1 MKRMLALLLALCMVF
16 ALCACAGQTDPTD
29 TSKDSTKDP
38 SAPSESTP
46 GNEQVDTVKIGVML
60 PLSTSQDASDMIKTL
75 VDIFVEA
82 INTTES
88 DLNLPFHD
96 VEGLPNLGGAKVEV
110 VYGDTGS
117 TADVCMTEVERLI
130 TSEDVSIICGAFSS
144 ANTKTSMVPAEKYNR
159 LIISEGTSV
168 TLLEA
173 GYSNFFRTFPG
184 DDTFVQQSFEFIKN
198 MNETKNAG
206 IKTLAVVC
214 EDSEFGASIG
224 DQIRKYAKEYGIE
237 IVEDISYSA
246 TATNVTSEVLRLK
259 AVDADVVMMSS
270 YEQDALLFMRTY
282 KEQGYS
288 PKMLFGQRGGFQ
300 SANLVPTLGVDADYI
315 YSTARWAPD
324 YNTELAQG
332 ICKKY
337 EDAIGLQLSG
347 DMIQIGWNLMV
358 AACAINQAG
367 TTDTDAVRDVFH
379 KGIEIDPEQDP
390 TGMKGYV
397 YADNGQNTLTG
408 AVVVQILDG
417 KFSTVYPFEAAAK
430 DFVYPAPAWDER

>member
-1 MKRMLALLLALCMVF
+1 MKRMLALLLAMCLVF
-16 ALCACAGQTDPTD
+16 ALCACAGNDSDP
-29 TSKDSTKDP
+29 SENPSQNSTK
-38 SAPSESTP
+38 PSES
-46 GNEQVDTVKIGVML
+46 NSDNVAVDTVKIGVML
-60 PLSTSQDASDMIKTL
+60 PLSTSQDGSEMIKTL

-82 INTTES
+82 INTTDS
-88 DLNLPFHD
+88 DLDLPFHD

-110 VYGDTGS
+110 VYGDTGA

-130 TSEDVSIICGAFSS
+130 TSENVDIICGAFSS
-144 ANTKTSMVPAEKYNR
+144 ANTKTSMVPAEKYNKI
-159 LIISEGTSV
+159 IISEGTSV
-168 TLLEA
+168 SLLEA
-173 GYSNFFRTFPG
+173 GYTNFFRTFPG
-184 DDTFVQQSFEFIKN
+184 DDTFVQQSFEFIKS
-198 MNETKNAG
+198 MNEAKNAG

-224 DQIRKYAKEYGIE
+224 EQIRKYAEEYGIE

-246 TATNVTSEVLRLK
+246 AATNVTSEVLRLK
-259 AVDADVVMMSS
+259 AADADVVMMSS

-300 SANLVPTLGVDADYI
+300 STNLVPTLGADAEYI

-337 EDAIGLQLSG
+337 EEAVGLQLSG

-367 TTDTDAVRDVFH
+367 TTDTDAVREVFH
-379 KGIEIDPEQDP
+379 NGIEINSEQDP

-408 AVVVQILDG
+408 AVVVQLLDG
-417 KFSTVYPFEAAAK
+417 KFCTVYPFDAASK